1 MRSPDSCIHSLIR
14 SLSRRWSAATGT
26 WPNHPSADP
35 RGPPSGGLVPCR
47 RCEDAGRRPRTHF
60 FVIKPNREDARLLA
74 AIFIPLRTKAASSLL
89 KLLTFS
95 QSFLRPTHVLSGAPH
110 PCFPDIFR
118 ILGGFPF
125 SRRLSLSGS
134 VMGASSTHSMFGGGQ
149 GLCREA
155 VCGSELRVRGKEGLG
170 WERGAQA
177 WAVKIRLGVNR
188 LSK

>member
-14 SLSRRWSAATGT
+14 SLNRRWSAAMGT

-47 RCEDAGRRPRTHF
+47 RCEDAGRRPRTYF
-60 FVIKPNREDARLLA
+60 FVIKPTREDARLLA

-110 PCFPDIFR
+110 PCFPNIFC

-134 VMGASSTHSMFGGGQ
+134 VMGASSTHSSLAGGKAFAERPSVGQ
-149 GLCREA
+149 
-155 VCGSELRVRGKEGLG
+155 S
-170 WERGAQA
+170 
-177 WAVKIRLGVNR
+177 
-188 LSK
+188 